1 MITRPAT
8 PFRSGNAG
16 EMSPDARGRVDI
28 KQYYSAFSAFK
39 NVEPVPQGGFRQM
52 GGTWRMGVWRKPLAA
67 RAITGASV
75 FAGPHTGTQT
85 IWQGTVAGTVAAVF
99 VDDLAISAGNAT
111 FTVEAQVSG
120 VWTAIGGPFAVTAAG
135 GAQERM
141 AAFEPGGQQAA
152 TGLRIR
158 ATFSESATVTIGN
171 VAAFYEAGVA
181 LAPRMVSVTLDDG
194 TIVMGMISPGI
205 GDIWTDAGFHG
216 SVRLPAVTADMLLDL
231 NFYAEAR
238 TIGLFHEGLRSQRMF
253 LATPSE
259 LDDWRVSA
267 WPYDPLPE
275 ADLGG
280 SYAKSD
286 DVWEI
291 WLKWI
296 NASAG
301 STYIYL
307 ALTIDGEQTSPP
319 TVPLSSAGAPV
330 VISAASPTDWDDFA
344 AAVQAAL
351 QAMPT
356 LGPGVTV
363 TQTNLSGPSRK
374 LVIRFTGALAGQEYQ
389 VSPIV
394 ANTADVSALQFHIE
408 IGETDF
414 EPLLSDQRGW
424 PGVAS
429 LVQDR
434 MDYARVPALPGAN
447 LLSRVAEYFD
457 LGIKSVADNAPRMDV
472 LRSQTSEK
480 IVHVVWSSYLIVFT
494 DRGVYFVPN
503 RTIERNTPL
512 NFVKVSEIGAQPT
525 AVPFELEGE
534 LHYVGINPQ
543 RMPGR
548 AGGGEQVLKAVYDDV
563 STKYQVA
570 PISLIASHLTT
581 GILRS
586 VTQAARS
593 DTDAARAWML
603 RVDGR
608 LIVGQFIGSQEIIGF
623 AEWVAAH
630 GGQAREVCN
639 DGKNRLWLAV
649 ERGDLKTFE
658 LYDPEIFLQD
668 AVSRTPDL
676 AGVVGA
682 LPYGDGTQVWAVADG
697 YVLGPFT
704 VAGGSIDLEDAYA
717 SATVGRWQRPYAETM
732 PQVHVT
738 GNDEVVWRP
747 GRIHNIQANLID
759 TTSIAIGANGEPPS
773 NVVLQATTDPVDQ
786 PMPPKSGL
794 IRVDGDQLAGSVT
807 GTTAVFTQTR
817 PGLFRI
823 RDFYLESKL

>member
-1 MITRPAT
+1 MIARPAT

-85 IWQGTVAGTVAAVF
+85 IWEGTVAGTVAAVF

-111 FTVEAQVSG
+111 FTVEALVSG
-120 VWTAIGGPFAVTAAG
+120 VWTAIGGPFAMTAAG
-135 GAQERM
+135 GAQKRM
-141 AAFEPGGQQAA
+141 AAFAPGNQMTA
-152 TGLRIR
+152 TSLRIK
-158 ATFSESATVTIGN
+158 AMFSESATATIGG
-171 VAAFYEAGVA
+171 VAAFYENGTAV
-181 LAPRMVSVTLDDG
+181 APRMVSVTLDDG
-194 TIVMGMISPGI
+194 TVVMGMISPGI

-216 SVRLPAVTADMLLDL
+216 AVRLPSVTAGMLLDL

-238 TIGLFHEGLRSQRMF
+238 TIGLFHEALRSQRLF
-253 LATPSE
+253 LVTPSE
-259 LDDWRVSA
+259 LDDWRVA
-267 WPYDPLPE
+267 DWPYDPLPD

-280 SYAKSD
+280 TYAKTD
-286 DVWEI
+286 DVWEV
-291 WLKWI
+291 WLRWT
-296 NASAG
+296 NAAN
-301 STYIYL
+301 TYLYL
-307 ALTIDGEQTSPP
+307 ALTIDGEQTAPP
-319 TVPLSSAGAPV
+319 TIALKNAGEPV
-330 VISAASPTDWDDFA
+330 TVGASTDANWDEFA
-344 AAVQAAL
+344 ADVQAAL

-356 LGPGVTV
+356 LGAGITV
-363 TQTNLSGPSRK
+363 TQSNPKGPSRK
-374 LVIRFTGALAGQEYQ
+374 LVITFSDALSGGEYQ
-389 VSPIV
+389 VSALIS
-394 ANTADVSALQFHIE
+394 NTADASALPFHVE
-408 IGETDF
+408 IGETDY
-414 EPLLSDQRGW
+414 EPLFSTGRGW
-424 PGVAS
+424 PGVAA

-434 MDYARVPALPGAN
+434 MDYARIPALPGAN

-457 LGIKSVADNAPRMDV
+457 LGITSVADNAPRMDV

-480 IVHVVWSSYLIVFT
+480 IVHVVWSNYLIVFT

-570 PISLIASHLTT
+570 PISLIASHLTS

-608 LIVGQFIGSQEIIGF
+608 LIVGQFIGSQEITGF
-623 AEWVAAH
+623 AEWIAAH
-630 GGQAREVCN
+630 GGQSREVCN

-676 AGVVGA
+676 AGVVGT
-682 LPYGDGTQVWAVADG
+682 LPYADGTQVWAVADG

-704 VAGGSIDLEDAYA
+704 VAAGSIDLEDAYA
-717 SATVGRWQRPYAETM
+717 SATIGRWQRPYAETM

-759 TTSIAIGANGEPPS
+759 TTSIAIGANGEAPVD
-773 NVVLQATTDPVDQ
+773 VVLQATTDLVDQ
-786 PMPPKSGL
+786 PMPPKTGL
-794 IRVDGDQLAGSVT
+794 IRVDGDQLPGSAT